1 MSVARTIVCFN
12 SGSSSLKYSVFV
24 GMRPVLDG
32 AVERLSAGEVTAA
45 LEDVLNR
52 VEDAK
57 LPLPD
62 GIGHRFVHGGPR
74 HFEPELVTDA
84 LLADLRACSAFAP
97 LHMPAQLEVV
107 EALSRKLPKTP
118 QVLCFDT
125 GFHRDLPAA
134 ARTLPLPLAVAD
146 PEGLRRFGFHGLSCE
161 WMVQSLGAE
170 ALGRAV
176 LAHLGSGSS
185 LTAVRGGKSVDTTMG
200 LTPSG
205 GLMMGTRTGE
215 LDPGVLLYLGRQG
228 RDFDGLEQLVN
239 RESGMKGVSA
249 KTGDMKALLELREH
263 DGAAR
268 LAVEMFCYQAR
279 KAVGALAAAL
289 GGLESLVFTGGV
301 GERAA
306 PVRAEICT
314 GLEHLGVELDAARNA
329 RSEAVISTGRVRV
342 HVLKANEERMIAE
355 GTERVLSRPPHSL

>member
-1 MSVARTIVCFN
+1 
-12 SGSSSLKYSVFV
+12 
-24 GMRPVLDG
+24 
-32 AVERLSAGEVTAA
+32 
-45 LEDVLNR
+45 
-52 VEDAK
+52 
-57 LPLPD
+57 
-62 GIGHRFVHGGPR
+62 
-74 HFEPELVTDA
+74 
-84 LLADLRACSAFAP
+84 
-97 LHMPAQLEVV
+97 
-107 EALSRKLPKTP
+107 
-118 QVLCFDT
+118 
-125 GFHRDLPAA
+125 
-134 ARTLPLPLAVAD
+134 
-146 PEGLRRFGFHGLSCE
+146 
-161 WMVQSLGAE
+161 
-170 ALGRAV
+170 
-176 LAHLGSGSS
+176 
-185 LTAVRGGKSVDTTMG
+185 
-200 LTPSG
+200 
-205 GLMMGTRTGE
+205 
-215 LDPGVLLYLGRQG
+215 
-228 RDFDGLEQLVN
+228 
-239 RESGMKGVSA
+239 MKGVSG